1 MIDGDPDDLRSHIRD
16 VPDFPQPGVLFRDI
30 TPLLADAAALR
41 RAITGLADALR
52 ASGGPPDRV
61 AGIEARGFVVAAPLA
76 LELGVGFVPVRKP
89 GKLPA
94 ETVREDY
101 DLEYGTDALE
111 VHADATTVLLQACEW
126 PEEIDL
132 NRAKEAMERA
142 EHRLEQQRNTQA
154 VTRSKIALSRAL
166 MRIKVKT
173 TSVN

>member
-1 MIDGDPDDLRSHIRD
+1 MEKPFALTVLTPEREFYSGTAESLTVESIDGELCILAGHIPM
-16 VPDFPQPGVLFRDI
+16 V
-30 TPLLADAAALR
+30 AAL
-41 RAITGLADALR
+41 AVGELKIKQGGKLLR
-52 ASGGPPDRV
+52 AFHS
-61 AGIEARGFVVAAPLA
+61 EGF
-76 LELGVGFVPVRKP
+76 
-89 GKLPA
+89 
-94 ETVREDY
+94 
-101 DLEYGTDALE
+101 LE